1 MSAPSIAVTPRGSTG
16 GNGGSGGSGGSG
28 GGSSL
33 DPIRTTNGSLTLPIG
48 RIGEVSLGGK
58 IFITI
63 PSNASSKLLEIT
75 IKEVMDS
82 QGIFNH
88 KEVPASSVFE
98 LLKNF
103 SDNFSKA
110 VTLTLTFDPT
120 KVKDNQTVAVFY
132 YDEGK
137 KAWVEVPGG
146 KIDGNQ
152 ILVEV
157 NHFTK
162 FAVLVVDK
170 KSGLPIATPS
180 INDSTEVKFNDI
192 TGHWAEATIKQ
203 AVKQGIVNG
212 YTDGSFK
219 PDATITRAEFV
230 TMLMN
235 AWKPSNGITTLSFT
249 DTNEI
254 PAWAKNAII
263 QAVESG
269 LLSGYTD
276 GSFRPDGNIARMEMA
291 MMIAKAYGAKIPTDV
306 ATGFSDESEIPEWA
320 KGAVFMIKQIGIVNG
335 RDGNQFAPKETVTR
349 AEAVT
354 VIINLLRAKEL
365 E

>member
-1 MSAPSIAVTPRGSTG
+1 M
-16 GNGGSGGSGGSG
+16 
-28 GGSSL
+28 SL
-33 DPIRTTNGSLTLPIG
+33 D
-48 RIGEVSLGGK
+48 GK
-58 IFITI
+58 ILITVPANASDKELKITI
-63 PSNASSKLLEIT
+63 EELSEIPGLLANHEVLASSIFEI
-75 IKEVMDS
+75 
-82 QGIFNH
+82 
-88 KEVPASSVFE
+88 
-98 LLKNF
+98 LKNY
-103 SDNFSKA
+103 SGNFSKP
-110 VTLTLTFDPT
+110 VTLTFTFDPT
-120 KVKDNQTVAVFY
+120 KVKDNQTIALFY

-152 ILVEV
+152 IRVEV

-170 KSGLPIATPS
+170 KSGLPIVATE
-180 INDSTEVKFNDI
+180 STEVNFSDI
-192 TGHWAEATIKQ
+192 AGHWAEETIKQ
-203 AVKQGIVNG
+203 AVRQGIVNG

-219 PDATITRAEFV
+219 PDATITRAEIV

-235 AWKPSNGITTLSFT
+235 AWKPSNGNTTLSFT

-254 PAWAKNAII
+254 TTWAKKAIT

-269 LLSGYTD
+269 ILSGYTD

-320 KGAVFMIKQIGIVNG
+320 KGAVFMIKQIGIVKG

-354 VIINLLRAKEL
+354 VIMNLLHVKKIE
-365 E
+365 